1 MQKGFQEVRIHSC
14 GEGII
19 ASPVIGE
26 NGNWYIGNDDT
37 GVKARGAEGIQG
49 PAGPQGP
56 KGEKGETG
64 PQGVKGEMGIPGP
77 QGPKGEKGETG
88 LQGPTGI
95 TPELAKDLETTEE
108 GKALDATMGKILKD
122 EVDKIN
128 SSLSWKRVGSVKGSA
143 EITLPKQFQEL
154 HVDISSNRSNDYT
167 FHILRNSLSN
177 VTRRYLN
184 GYGSG
189 INNGDNHTYCSIL
202 VSTESIKLE
211 SYILGDLLNFVTSDV
226 TITVYSR

>member
-64 PQGVKGEMGIPGP
+64 PQGAKGEMGIPGP

-122 EVDKIN
+122 E
-128 SSLSWKRVGSVKGSA
+128 
-143 EITLPKQFQEL
+143 
-154 HVDISSNRSNDYT
+154 
-167 FHILRNSLSN
+167 
-177 VTRRYLN
+177 
-184 GYGSG
+184 SG
-189 INNGDNHTYCSIL
+189 
-202 VSTESIKLE
+202 
-211 SYILGDLLNFVTSDV
+211 
-226 TITVYSR
+226 